1 MSTFKA
7 LLKTLLL
14 AAALAIPTSAMAIGA
29 IAVDDE
35 VGAQAG
41 YGVSVGF
48 STESEAKA
56 EALKECRSAGNKSC
70 EVVSTFKMCGAY
82 AASKSYFGVGEG
94 ESQKVAEARA
104 IEECGN
110 KACKIVVADCE

>member
-1 MSTFKA
+1 M
-7 LLKTLLL
+7 LLVGLTAPL
-14 AAALAIPTSAMAIGA
+14 SAMAIGA

-41 YGVSVGF
+41 YGVSVGM
-48 STESEAKA
+48 SSESEAKQA
-56 EALKECRSAGNKSC
+56 ALKECRSAGNTNC
-70 EVVSTFKMCGAY
+70 EVVATFEMCGAY

-104 IEECGN
+104 IEDCGN
-110 KACKIVVADCE
+110 AACKIVVADCE